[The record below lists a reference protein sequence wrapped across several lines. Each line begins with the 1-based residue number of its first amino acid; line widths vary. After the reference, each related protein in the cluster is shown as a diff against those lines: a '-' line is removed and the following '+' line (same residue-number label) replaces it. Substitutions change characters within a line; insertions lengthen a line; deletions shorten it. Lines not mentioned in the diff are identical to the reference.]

1 MRGRMGQPQP
11 GGVGS
16 GVGGGAQIQL
26 KDPCGFYFAAS
37 GPEAFVFRAELFCC
51 RSSAEDLR
59 DNKGHWLDEEAGR
72 SPGGME
78 AQVPRSLAGPGPS
91 LHQNFAFVD
100 ITSRSKE

>member
-51 RSSAEDLR
+51 RSSAGARPSSSTWTYVITR
-59 DNKGHWLDEEAGR
+59 DIGWTRRRAGVQVGWKLR
-72 SPGGME
+72 SPGAWQG
-78 AQVPRSLAGPGPS
+78 LAP
-91 LHQNFAFVD
+91 LC
-100 ITSRSKE
+100 TKTLLL